1 MLSWTHSSLAL
12 AGLHAASI
20 CRRDVQEDLQ
30 AWHANQSAAGTPRR
44 KGPLIDPFS
53 HGGYQGQPAPE
64 WRPYRPPSA
73 RTVSTH
79 SKLGHAGGLCRQRA
93 VFGASWPFSNSLC
106 QSSKVLVSAGSF
118 CISDMSALRR
128 LSLVPL
134 HRASRIN
141 QSLAV

>member
-64 WRPYRPPSA
+64 WRPLSA
-73 RTVSTH
+73 
-79 SKLGHAGGLCRQRA
+79 
-93 VFGASWPFSNSLC
+93 
-106 QSSKVLVSAGSF
+106 
-118 CISDMSALRR
+118 ALRPHR
-128 LSLVPL
+128 EHPL
-134 HRASRIN
+134 QARPCWRS
-141 QSLAV
+141 V